1 VWGLTVGPRAQRRM
15 MWVSAAVFV
24 ILSFIGIRSI
34 QAFRT

>member
-1 VWGLTVGPRAQRRM
+1 VGPKAQRRM
-15 MWVSAAVFV
+15 MWVSAAVFL